1 MLFLLPGQAKV
12 YIQVCHKSLC
22 PSIKRGEHMT
32 LYQWGEDDLFD
43 LQRMP
48 GQKRPTHTPERK
60 DPTIHTIDHPFCYDP
75 ACSCH
80 SNQEARERVRQWV
93 HDGLMTED
101 EASNYLAGR
110 TL

>member
-1 MLFLLPGQAKV
+1 MQGYF
-12 YIQVCHKSLC
+12 
-22 PSIKRGEHMT
+22 
-32 LYQWGEDDLFD
+32 WEDGAMID

-48 GQKRPTHTPERK
+48 GTRKPTTHTPARA
-60 DPTIHTIDHPFCYDP
+60 DTTVHTLNHPFCYDP

-80 SNQEARERVRQWV
+80 SNQEAREHVRQWV